1 MLFRSALFSPKY
13 TSLRLGSEMPISVGR
28 LTKRRFD
35 TSEMDSVVEMLKG
48 VGGMEPVSLLLL
60 NFKLLKLERNP
71 ISLLA
76 YYLPKWLTSKNRGS

>member
-1 MLFRSALFSPKY
+1 
-13 TSLRLGSEMPISVGR
+13 MPVSVGR
-28 LTKRRFD
+28 LTEMQFD
-35 TSEMDSVVEMLKG
+35 TSEMDSVIEMLKR

-76 YYLPKWLTSKNRGS
+76 YYLPKWLTSKILAHIAPRLPTGTII